1 VPTAE
6 WSTIPFVPDTTSLP
20 ALARASQ
27 GCKGCP
33 LWESAT
39 QTVFGEGARSSS
51 LLLIGEQPGDQEDGQ
66 GHPFVGPAGRVLWSC
81 VDDAGISRDDVYAT
95 NAVKHFKHERRGKR
109 RLHKKPTTAEIE
121 ACHPWLEAELR
132 AVRPAVV
139 VVLGATAARSLIGRT
154 TAIAANRGKHLVVH
168 GLPTVVTYH
177 PSAVLRA
184 DDRAA
189 EIRQALVHDLQLAR
203 RWSS

>member
-1 VPTAE
+1 MPIAE
-6 WSTIPFVPDTTSLP
+6 WSATSFVPDTASLP
-20 ALARASQ
+20 ALAKAAQSCR
-27 GCKGCP
+27 GCP
-33 LWESAT
+33 LWENAT
-39 QTVFGEGARSSS
+39 QAVFGEGPRSSS
-51 LLLIGEQPGDQEDGQ
+51 LMLIGEQPGDREDAR
-66 GHPFVGPAGRVLWSC
+66 GHPFVGPAGGVLWSC
-81 VDDAGISRDDVYAT
+81 VDDAGISRDDVYTT
-95 NAVKHFKHERRGKR
+95 NAVKHFKHELRGKR

-154 TAIAANRGKHLVVH
+154 TGIAANRGKHLVVD
-168 GLPTVVTYH
+168 GVPTVVTYH